1 VSQQVRNTGLG
12 SDKSLIGQQKT
23 LLGQQKSL
31 LGSNKSLLGLAI
43 NHWQVTFY
51 IYLTIPF
58 DLGLFL
64 TGTGTVKGLPM
75 AQITLHL
82 PEERI
87 NRRMVSDK
95 SLIAA
100 TISLCLEKPNGG
112 SYTGA
117 EYGVWYV
124 YLSSLHWLTYPAL
137 LPGHIYV
144 FSVLAYV

>member
-87 NRRMVSDK
+87 NRRV
-95 SLIAA
+95 
-100 TISLCLEKPNGG
+100 G
-112 SYTGA
+112 
-117 EYGVWYV
+117 
-124 YLSSLHWLTYPAL
+124 
-137 LPGHIYV
+137 
-144 FSVLAYV
+144 